1 MAKLNYGE
9 VMEVKEAVE
18 DGDMKLADIYNIMDA
33 SRDEIVDSAA
43 FYDVHIPTMEV
54 DIARTRRLMFM

>member
-9 VMEVKEAVE
+9 VMEVKKAVE
-18 DGDMKLADIYNIMDA
+18 DGDKKLADIYRAIDA
-33 SRDEIVDSAA
+33 SRDDVVDSAA
-43 FYDVHIPTMEV
+43 FYGVHIPTMEV